1 MSQAV
6 GEQEIGVRRVYRA
19 PREVSDDRLTRG
31 LGTQASWR
39 LIEKGKGKQN
49 EQDHDRKN
57 IYPAGSSETNHRNHC
72 YNTQRPTRTES
83 MICHSGKS
91 EHMYALNSSASPVK
105 VPLTLYRDEGRKYAG
120 FR

>member
-6 GEQEIGVRRVYRA
+6 GEQEIGVRRDYRTS
-19 PREVSDDRLTRG
+19 REVSDKSLTRD

-39 LIEKGKGKQN
+39 LLEQGKGKQK
-49 EQDHDRKN
+49 EQDHDWKN
-57 IYPAGSSETNHRNHC
+57 TYPAGPSDINHRNHR

-91 EHMYALNSSASPVK
+91 EPMYA
-105 VPLTLYRDEGRKYAG
+105 
-120 FR
+120 